1 MLEVGAEQLS
11 RATELLSE
19 SYFMVDLLPRAMS
32 ALEQYPFGWFSD
44 ERCDLAQRSS

>member
-19 SYFMVDLLPRAMS
+19 SCFMLDLLPRAMS
-32 ALEQYPFGWFSD
+32 VLEQYPFGWFSD
-44 ERCDLAQRSS
+44 ECCDLAQLSS